1 MTERDG
7 DPSTLW
13 GFLYRVCSQ
22 PGCTLGAL
30 AVGSPVIGA
39 LLELADPAATV
50 AGLPAYLAGLGAG
63 GAACWGR
70 SGVGFKR
77 GVTVVMTSISESPPV
92 SGGVLPPC
100 SLSVVCLPV
109 RHGR

>member
-63 GAACWGR
+63 GAAFVLGAIWR
-70 SGVGFKR
+70 RVQTRRDR
-77 GVTVVMTSISESPPV
+77 GDDFDQ
-92 SGGVLPPC
+92 
-100 SLSVVCLPV
+100 
-109 RHGR
+109 